1 MTLCEFFRL
10 CSTLP
15 GRIESHNSNKNFLR
29 EFQQLFGSQEARDT
43 SSVLYAFFCEK
54 KIPRVKGESNVIYI
68 GKTKQSLR
76 WRYLSYAKRWYCSP
90 YNWVCFSH
98 VIEHYG
104 PVGLAYLVIDDVQ
117 SLKEAELDLLKD
129 YYELHL
135 ERPPKNA
142 RGYGS
147 WGGWI
152 TNVQ

>member
-15 GRIESHNSNKNFLR
+15 DSIQSHNSNENFLR
-29 EFQQLFGSQEARDT
+29 EFKQLFGSQEAKDA

-68 GKTKQSLR
+68 GKTAKSLEIIYGGCWTER
-76 WRYLSYAKRWYCSP
+76 CWSHANLEFLSY
-90 YNWVCFSH
+90 

-104 PVGLAYLVIDDVQ
+104 PVSLAYLVIDDAQ

-135 ERPPKNA
+135 ENPPKNSQ
-142 RGYGS
+142 GYGAWS
-147 WGGWI
+147 GWI